1 MTAPGASGATA
12 QIPRLNADP
21 APDDL
26 QSTYMSDTLFI
37 TLQHLLP
44 QHLLSRGTGWLAS
57 TRIKA
62 IKNTFIRRFAQ
73 AYDVNM
79 AEAAEEN
86 PLAYE
91 NFNAFFTRALK
102 PGARPIAAGARV
114 VACPADGAISQIGPI
129 TQDRI
134 FQAKGHDYSVATLLG
149 GDAERARPFIG
160 GHFAT
165 VYLSPRDYHRVHMPF
180 TGRLR
185 EMIYVPGDLYS
196 VNAVTAGS
204 VDNLFARNERLVC
217 VFDTAAG
224 PMAVVLVGAM
234 IVAGIATVWAGDIR
248 PHGRNVTISNYQHQN
263 IVLQKGDE
271 LGRFYLG
278 STAIVLFGPDVV
290 TWKESL
296 AAGTPVRMGE
306 AFGDLR

>member
-1 MTAPGASGATA
+1 
-12 QIPRLNADP
+12 
-21 APDDL
+21 
-26 QSTYMSDTLFI
+26 MSDTLFI
-37 TLQHLLP
+37 ALQHLIP
-44 QHLLSRGTGWLAS
+44 QHLLSRGTGWLAA
-57 TRIKA
+57 TRIKT
-62 IKNTFIRRFAQ
+62 IKNTFISRFAK

-102 PGARPIAAGARV
+102 PGARPIAAGAKT
-114 VACPADGAISQIGPI
+114 VACPADGAISQIGGI
-129 TQDRI
+129 FQDRI
-134 FQAKGHDYSVATLLG
+134 FQAKGHDYGVAALLG
-149 GDAERARPFIG
+149 GDDERARPFIG

-165 VYLSPRDYHRVHMPF
+165 VYLSPKDYHRAHMPF

-196 VNAVTAGS
+196 VNAATAGN

-217 VFDTAAG
+217 LFDTAAG

-234 IVAGIATVWAGDIR
+234 IVAGIATVWAGDIK
-248 PHGRNVTISNYQHQN
+248 PHGRHVTVSSYQHEN
-263 IVLQKGDE
+263 ITLQKGDE

-278 STAIVLFGPDVV
+278 STAIVLFGPNVV
-290 TWKESL
+290 DWSENL
-296 AAGTPVRMGE
+296 APGSAVRMGDV
-306 AFGDLR
+306 FGQLR

>member
-1 MTAPGASGATA
+1 
-12 QIPRLNADP
+12 
-21 APDDL
+21 
-26 QSTYMSDTLFI
+26 MSDTLFI
-37 TLQHLLP
+37 VLQHLIP
-44 QHLLSRGTGWLAS
+44 QHMLSRGTGWLAA
-57 TRIKA
+57 TRIKT
-62 IKNTFIRRFAQ
+62 IKNTFISRFAK
-73 AYDVNM
+73 AYNVNM

-102 PGARPIAAGARV
+102 SGARPIAAGAKT
-114 VACPADGAISQIGPI
+114 VACPADGAISQIGGI

-134 FQAKGHDYSVATLLG
+134 FQAKGHDYGVAALLG
-149 GDAERARPFIG
+149 GDSERARPFLG

-165 VYLSPRDYHRVHMPF
+165 VYLSPKDYHRVHMPF

-196 VNAVTAGS
+196 VNAATAGN

-217 VFDTAAG
+217 LFDTAAG

-234 IVAGIATVWAGDIR
+234 IVAGIATVWAGDIK
-248 PHGRNVTISNYQHQN
+248 PHGRHITVSSYQHEN
-263 IVLQKGDE
+263 ITLQKGDE

-278 STAIVLFGPDVV
+278 STAIVLFGPNVV
-290 TWKESL
+290 NWKESL
-296 AAGTPVRMGE
+296 AAGSAVRMGE
-306 AFGDLR
+306 AFGQLR